1 MSMRP
6 LPSPPVPVATAAL
19 ARAVFPAG
27 CLAMRLRDEL
37 GEVFSNADFT
47 GAYPRQGG
55 PALSPATLALVS
67 VLQYAERL
75 TDRQAAHAAAARID
89 WKYAAGFELADP
101 GFDHSVLSQFRDR
114 LIGNG
119 LEARVLELVLDRC
132 AELGLL
138 RVGGRVR
145 TDATHVV
152 ACVRALNRLEFVTE
166 TLRAALEALAV
177 AAPDWLAEHDLVSEA
192 WVGRYG
198 ARADYWRLPKGEAER
213 SAFAVTVGTDGF
225 AVLDAVAT
233 EAGRDNGFTWLA
245 KVPAVALL
253 ARVWEQQYVRD
264 RRRTVRQRTGK
275 ELPPGAQRIISPY
288 DPDSRVGIKRST
300 RWDGYK
306 LHLTETCD
314 ADGAIPHLITHVAI
328 TAAPVDDVAQ
338 TLTVEHDL
346 IAAGRGP
353 TEHLV
358 DAGYMGAELIVEA
371 AHLGIDLLGPVP
383 IASGR
388 QEREHRGYGLGDFTI
403 DWDTHTA
410 TCPQGKTST
419 RWIATKV
426 DGHPRIHVDFY
437 NAGCPACPAKPDCTK
452 ARYRDLTLHPREQHE
467 ALQRRRRE
475 QDTDAWRER
484 YPTRAGVEGTIAQA
498 VHACDARRTRYKG
511 LPKVRLEHILI
522 ATVINLIRLDA
533 WWTGTPLGPTRTSHY
548 ARLELDL
555 AA

>member
-1 MSMRP
+1 MRP
-6 LPSPPVPVATAAL
+6 LPSPPVPAATAAL

-27 CLAMRLRDEL
+27 CLATRLRDEI
-37 GEVFSNADFT
+37 GEVFTNADFT
-47 GAYPRQGG
+47 DGYPHQGG

-89 WKYAAGFELADP
+89 WKYALGFELADT

-114 LIGNG
+114 LIENG
-119 LEARVLELVLDRC
+119 LVTRVLELLLDRC

-177 AAPDWLAEHDLVSEA
+177 AAPGWLAEHDLVSEA
-192 WVGRYG
+192 WVRRYG

-213 SAFAVTVGTDGF
+213 AAFAVTVGADGF
-225 AVLDAVAT
+225 ELLDAVAA
-233 EAGRDNGFTWLA
+233 EAEHDGVWRWLA
-245 KVPAVALL
+245 DIPAVALL
-253 ARVWEQQYVRD
+253 RGVWDQQYVRD

-275 ELPPGAQRIISPY
+275 ELPPGAQRIVSPY
-288 DPDSRVGIKRST
+288 DPDARVGIKRST

-306 LHLTETCD
+306 LHLTESCD
-314 ADGAIPHLITHVAI
+314 ADGTTPHLITHVVTA
-328 TAAPVDDVAQ
+328 AAPVDDAAQ

-346 IAAGRGP
+346 LAAGRAP
-353 TEHLV
+353 VEHLV

-371 AHLGIDLLGPVP
+371 AHLGIDLVGPVP
-383 IASGR
+383 IAGGR
-388 QEREHRGYGLGDFTI
+388 QEREGRGYALGNFTI
-403 DWDTHTA
+403 DWDAHTA

-419 RWIATKV
+419 RWIDTKI

-437 NAGCPACPAKPDCTK
+437 NVGCPTCPAKPDRTS
-452 ARYRDLTLHPREQHE
+452 ARFRGLTLHPREEHE

-475 QDTDAWRER
+475 QETEPWRQR
-484 YPTRAGVEGTIAQA
+484 YAARAGVEGTIAQA
-498 VHACDARRTRYKG
+498 IQACDARRTRYRG
-511 LPKVRLEHILI
+511 LPKVTLEHVLL
-522 ATVINLIRLDA
+522 ATAINLIRLDA

-548 ARLELDL
+548 TRLELDL

>member
-1 MSMRP
+1 VKELVTVSMRP

-47 GAYPRQGG
+47 DAYPRQGG

-101 GFDHSVLSQFRDR
+101 GFDHSVLSQLRDR

-198 ARADYWRLPKGEAER
+198 ARADYWRLPR
-213 SAFAVTVGTDGF
+213 
-225 AVLDAVAT
+225 
-233 EAGRDNGFTWLA
+233 
-245 KVPAVALL
+245 
-253 ARVWEQQYVRD
+253 
-264 RRRTVRQRTGK
+264 
-275 ELPPGAQRIISPY
+275 
-288 DPDSRVGIKRST
+288 
-300 RWDGYK
+300 
-306 LHLTETCD
+306 
-314 ADGAIPHLITHVAI
+314 
-328 TAAPVDDVAQ
+328 
-338 TLTVEHDL
+338 
-346 IAAGRGP
+346 
-353 TEHLV
+353 
-358 DAGYMGAELIVEA
+358 
-371 AHLGIDLLGPVP
+371 
-383 IASGR
+383 
-388 QEREHRGYGLGDFTI
+388 
-403 DWDTHTA
+403 
-410 TCPQGKTST
+410 
-419 RWIATKV
+419 
-426 DGHPRIHVDFY
+426 
-437 NAGCPACPAKPDCTK
+437 PDCM
-452 ARYRDLTLHPREQHE
+452 R
-467 ALQRRRRE
+467 
-475 QDTDAWRER
+475 
-484 YPTRAGVEGTIAQA
+484 
-498 VHACDARRTRYKG
+498 
-511 LPKVRLEHILI
+511 
-522 ATVINLIRLDA
+522 
-533 WWTGTPLGPTRTSHY
+533 S
-548 ARLELDL
+548 
-555 AA
+555 